1 MRRPPFPRR
10 RRWRAV
16 IALVAVALVA
26 WLLLGAWASRQARA
40 VDVVAVALGHPGWL
54 VWAVDHTTPTPVSA
68 QRTVAGAS
76 ATVVHPAGSGPW
88 PAVVFVNGATAQ
100 GRFEPHVVRLG
111 LGLARA
117 GFLVIVPELPG
128 LRHGQITLRTVDALE
143 RVAADVAHM
152 PGASGGRVGF
162 LGVSVG
168 ASLALLAAERPALGP
183 HISAVAGLAPYTNL
197 KGMVRLATTGVY
209 ERNGRLVRYHTGS
222 FLALALARSL
232 VAGLP
237 PGPQRDALDQQVLA
251 ISDNAT
257 DPLAQLR
264 ADAPAGLGG
273 PAGAAVALIENR
285 SPARFDALWAALPA
299 SLRAAARNLSPLYAA
314 RRLRFPVF
322 LASSPHDEYFPPSQS
337 EALVA
342 RAPGAS
348 VEVTSTLDHVLPEPS
363 PGKLDALL
371 HFEDFAVSA
380 LAALHG
386 CAGVA
391 GCPR

>member
-10 RRWRAV
+10 RRWRAA
-16 IALVAVALVA
+16 IALAVLVAAA
-26 WLLLGAWASRQARA
+26 WLLLGSWAARQARA

-54 VWAVDHTTPTPVSA
+54 VWAVDETTPTPVSA
-68 QRTVAGAS
+68 QRTIAGVP
-76 ATVVHPAGSGPW
+76 ATVVHPAGKGPW

-117 GFLVIVPELPG
+117 GFLAIVPDLPC
-128 LRHGQITLRTVDALE
+128 LRHGQITLRTVGALTA
-143 RVAADVAHM
+143 VASAVAR
-152 PGASGGRVGF
+152 GGEASGGRVGF

-168 ASLALLAAERPALGP
+168 ASLALLAAERSALG
-183 HISAVAGLAPYTNL
+183 HRVSAVAGLAPYTNL

-209 ERNGRLVRYHTGS
+209 EHDGRLVRYRTGP

-232 VAGLP
+232 VGGLP
-237 PGPQRDALDQQVLA
+237 PGPQRDALDQEVLS
-251 ISDNAT
+251 ISDNAS

-264 ADAPAGLGG
+264 ADAPAGLTG
-273 PAGAAVALIENR
+273 PAGAAVALIENT

-299 SLRAAARNLSPLYAA
+299 SLRTAARGLSPLYAA
-314 RRLRFPVF
+314 RRLRFPVY

-337 EALVA
+337 RALVA

-348 VEVTSTLDHVLPEPS
+348 LIVTSTLSHVLPEPS
-363 PGKLDALL
+363 PGNLDALL
-371 HFEDFAVSA
+371 HFEDFAVAA
-380 LAALHG
+380 LGALHG
-386 CAGVA
+386 CATTA

>member
-10 RRWRAV
+10 RRWRAAIV
-16 IALVAVALVA
+16 LVVLVAAA
-26 WLLLGAWASRQARA
+26 WLLLGAWAGRQARA

-54 VWAVDHTTPTPVSA
+54 VWTVDHTTPTPVSE
-68 QRTVAGAS
+68 QRTIAGVP

-88 PAVVFVNGATAQ
+88 PAIVFVNGATAQ

-117 GFLVIVPELPG
+117 GFMAVVPDLPG
-128 LRHGQITLRTVDALE
+128 LRRGQITVRTVGALAA
-143 RVAADVAHM
+143 VAGDVARGH
-152 PGASGGRVGF
+152 GASGGRVGF

-168 ASLALLAAERPALGP
+168 ASLALLAAERPALA
-183 HISAVAGLAPYTNL
+183 HRVSAVAGLAPYTNL

-209 ERNGRLVRYHTGS
+209 EHDGRLVRYHTGP
-222 FLALALARSL
+222 FLVLALVRSL
-232 VAGLP
+232 VGGLP
-237 PGPQRDALDQQVLA
+237 PGPQRDLLDQEVLA
-251 ISDNAT
+251 ISDNAS

-264 ADAPAGLGG
+264 ADAPAGLTG
-273 PAGAAVALIENR
+273 PAGAAVALIENT
-285 SPARFDALWAALPA
+285 SPARFDALWAALPG
-299 SLRAAARNLSPLYAA
+299 SLRAQARALSPLYAA
-314 RRLRFPVF
+314 RRLHFPVY

-337 EALVA
+337 RALVA

-348 VEVTSTLDHVLPEPS
+348 LIVTSTLDHVLPEPS
-363 PGKLDALL
+363 PGKLDSLL

-380 LAALHG
+380 LAGLHG
-386 CAGVA
+386 CATTA